1 MLGTLIFL
9 LFGVVALV
17 VGGVLLYFRSMQL
30 GKMESMHQVETS
42 GCSEVSSLS
51 AGTPV
56 EVKGTLR
63 CEQPLTSEMAGKECA
78 YYLSQVVREYEEPN
92 RDDDRTGS
100 NRRSETIASNEQFA
114 PFVVEDKTGAVG
126 VRPEEAEVDAL
137 QVMNRFERDT
147 EGAPGITLGGLT
159 VNLGNRERT
168 IGYRYQENILS
179 VDEPVYVLG
188 IVKEDGEIGAPRT
201 EEEKEHQF
209 LISYRSEEQ
218 LEKKYQRDARILTLV
233 AVGLF
238 IFGAVFVAVGI
249 AAAAGYIQFT

>member
-1 MLGTLIFL
+1 MLGTLLFT
-9 LFGVVALV
+9 LFGIAALV
-17 VGGVLLYFRSMQL
+17 AAGVLLYFRGRQL
-30 GKMESMHQVETS
+30 GKIESMSQIETS
-42 GCSEVSSLS
+42 GCSEVSDLS

-63 CEQPLTSEMAGKECA
+63 CEQPLTSEMAGRECA
-78 YYLSQVVREYEEPN
+78 YYISQVVREYEEPD

-100 NRRSETIASNEQFA
+100 NRRSEMIASNEQFA
-114 PFVVEDKTGAVG
+114 PFVVEDETGTVG
-126 VRPEEAEVDAL
+126 VRPEGAEIDAL

-147 EGAPGITLGGLT
+147 EGGPGITLGGFT

-168 IGYRYQENILS
+168 IGYRYQESILP

-188 IVKEDGEIGAPRT
+188 VAREDGEVGAPRP
-201 EEEKEHQF
+201 EEETDKRF

-218 LEKKYQRDARILTLV
+218 LEKKYRRDARILALV
-233 AVGLF
+233 AAGLF
-238 IFGAVFVAVGI
+238 LFGAVFLAVGV

>member
-17 VGGVLLYFRSMQL
+17 AGGVVLYFRSRQL
-30 GKMESMHQVETS
+30 GKMASMSQVETS
-42 GCSEVSSLS
+42 GCSEVTGLS
-51 AGTPV
+51 TGTPV

-78 YYLSQVVREYEEPN
+78 YYLSRVIREYEEPD
-92 RDDDRTGS
+92 RDDDRPGS

-114 PFVVEDKTGAVG
+114 PFVVEDETGTAG
-126 VRPEEAEVDAL
+126 VRPEGAEIDAL
-137 QVMNRFERDT
+137 QVMNRFERDA
-147 EGAPGITLGGLT
+147 EGGPGITLGGFT

-168 IGYRYQENILS
+168 IGYRYQENILP

-188 IVKEDGEIGAPRT
+188 VMREDGEIGAPRPA
-201 EEEKEHQF
+201 EEADQRF
-209 LISYRSEEQ
+209 LVSYRSEEQ
-218 LEKKYQRDARILTLV
+218 LEKKYRRDALILMLV

-238 IFGAVFVAVGI
+238 VFGAAFVAVGI

>member
-30 GKMESMHQVETS
+30 GKMESMRQVETS
-42 GCSEVSSLS
+42 GCSEVSGLS

-78 YYLSQVVREYEEPN
+78 YYLSRVVREYEEPD

-100 NRRSETIASNEQFA
+100 NRRSETIASNEQFV
-114 PFVVEDKTGAVG
+114 PFVVEDETDTVG

-137 QVMNRFERDT
+137 QVMN
-147 EGAPGITLGGLT
+147 PLSGIRKGPPA
-159 VNLGNRERT
+159 
-168 IGYRYQENILS
+168 S
-179 VDEPVYVLG
+179 PW
-188 IVKEDGEIGAPRT
+188 
-201 EEEKEHQF
+201 
-209 LISYRSEEQ
+209 
-218 LEKKYQRDARILTLV
+218 
-233 AVGLF
+233 
-238 IFGAVFVAVGI
+238 
-249 AAAAGYIQFT
+249 AA